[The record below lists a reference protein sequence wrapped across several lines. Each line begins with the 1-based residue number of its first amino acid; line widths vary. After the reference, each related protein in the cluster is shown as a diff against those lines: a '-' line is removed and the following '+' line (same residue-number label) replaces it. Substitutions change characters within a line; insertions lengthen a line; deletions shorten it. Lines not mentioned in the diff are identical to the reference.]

1 MTKYVYLRIDMSKHV
16 KFGGNMALIK
26 RKAKPKTVKAPK
38 KVANSVKARR
48 AKKTES
54 YPTPEWKRTQTAEG
68 WMRDQVA

>member
-1 MTKYVYLRIDMSKHV
+1 MTKYVYLRIDMNTYV

-38 KVANSVKARR
+38 KVANSVKTRR

-54 YPTPEWKRTQTAEG
+54 YPTTDWKRTQTAEG